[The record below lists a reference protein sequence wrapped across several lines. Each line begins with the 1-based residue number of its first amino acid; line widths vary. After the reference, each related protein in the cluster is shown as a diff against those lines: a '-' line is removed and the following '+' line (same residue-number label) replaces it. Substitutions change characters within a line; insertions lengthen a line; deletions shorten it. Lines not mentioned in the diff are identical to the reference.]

1 YHMAKKVFLICL
13 LALAAVGGFAQDK
26 ITRSD
31 GTVIGARVLE
41 VRSDLIFFRLL
52 PPGDTGIYQI
62 STRDVRLLNLAD
74 GSTKTF
80 PQVLQEREPF
90 NYETSS
96 GRHIAW
102 FYPLDLL
109 YGNLGLA
116 YEHILLS
123 GKLGLKVPLQI
134 GLGSSDSPQNYSANF
149 RSNTRYSTGLDG
161 KLYPFGQ
168 GRYGFYVGPAFQY
181 VSYWTYYYPGG
192 TVEPEKREIKLVS
205 LALKTGVQ
213 YQFTRVFNIA
223 LEAGLGFHSYLDRP
237 DPGQGYYPENRNTA
251 YLPFNFQLGFRF

>member
-1 YHMAKKVFLICL
+1 MAKKLFLICL
-13 LALAAVGGFAQDK
+13 LALAAGCSYAQDR

-41 VRSDLIFFRLL
+41 VRTDLILFRLM
-52 PPGDTGIYQI
+52 PPGDTGVYQI

-80 PQVLQEREPF
+80 PQVLAEREPF
-90 NYETSS
+90 NYETGS
-96 GRHIAW
+96 GRHIVW

-149 RSNTRYSTGLDG
+149 RANTRYSTGLEG
-161 KLYPFGQ
+161 KFYPFGQ
-168 GRYGFYVGPAFQY
+168 GRFGFYAGPALQY
-181 VSYWTYYYPGG
+181 VSYWTYYYPAGNPD
-192 TVEPEKREIKLVS
+192 PEKRGIKLVS
-205 LALKTGVQ
+205 LALKSGVH
-213 YQFTRVFNIA
+213 YQFSPAFSLA